1 MGLFLIFEHRHQHL
15 TFFIEYS
22 SWFLRRIADHALVTR
37 NYGAAF
43 QVPTNYRLLAKTEF
57 NESYWLTVDDIVAWL
72 GKLDTEMMNIDYD
85 LHLTHLFKIKTVEE
99 LSTTRIAFDAISACG
114 ANTLLIE
121 YALSGYRIDALLQQY
136 LNAYH
141 YASNRIL
148 VGHVSHG
155 QCVIKGGVVI
165 SDSSTVSSRIPIRL
179 GMIITLELGIY
190 VNGE

>member
-1 MGLFLIFEHRHQHL
+1 MTVFPSKD
-15 TFFIEYS
+15 FI
-22 SWFLRRIADHALVTR
+22 I
-37 NYGAAF
+37 
-43 QVPTNYRLLAKTEF
+43 
-57 NESYWLTVDDIVAWL
+57 
-72 GKLDTEMMNIDYD
+72 
-85 LHLTHLFKIKTVEE
+85 
-99 LSTTRIAFDAISACG
+99 
-114 ANTLLIE
+114 
-121 YALSGYRIDALLQQY
+121 GYRIDALLQQY